1 MAAMMARR
9 SSSHHL
15 ILSLLAI
22 NQSHVITLIVVE
34 IEYIRAV
41 NRYRIIVINLNYL
54 TSYEG
59 RLESYR
65 LIVQV

>member
-22 NQSHVITLIVVE
+22 NHKSLIVVE
-34 IEYIRAV
+34 DYSTACD
-41 NRYRIIVINLNYL
+41 IICILWVRERNINDLA
-54 TSYEG
+54 S
-59 RLESYR
+59 RKWSVKDSA
-65 LIVQV
+65 I